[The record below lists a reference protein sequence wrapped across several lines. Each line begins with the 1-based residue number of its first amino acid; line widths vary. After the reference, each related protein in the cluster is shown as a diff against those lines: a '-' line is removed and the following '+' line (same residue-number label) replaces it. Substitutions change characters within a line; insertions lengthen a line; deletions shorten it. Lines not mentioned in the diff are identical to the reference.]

1 MKVLVNTKSNYK
13 NLNGKWV
20 TVKEFLGTVIA
31 CEIYCEELGR
41 MMTFDL
47 SINEIKEIKSN

>member
-31 CEIYCEELGR
+31 CEIYCEELCR
-41 MMTFDL
+41 IMTFDL
-47 SINEIKEIKSN
+47 SIKEIKEIKSI